1 MRKGF
6 LFRWVVN
13 ALGLLFVSWLFEGI
27 QVNGIGWAFVAA
39 LFLGVFNALV
49 RPVLILLTLPITL
62 VTMGLFIVVI
72 NALMLWLT
80 GTLLAGFQVHG
91 FWTAVGGA
99 LILSVIS
106 MAANSLVGDRGNI
119 EVIDMR
125 RDAQGRWER
134 RD

>member
-1 MRKGF
+1 MHKGL

-13 ALGLLFVSWLFEGI
+13 ALGLLFVSWLFDGI
-27 QVNGIGWAFVAA
+27 QVNGVGWAFVAA
-39 LFLGVFNALV
+39 LFLGIFNALV
-49 RPVLILLTLPITL
+49 RPVLILLTLPITV
-62 VTMGLFIVVI
+62 VTMGLFILVI

-99 LILSVIS
+99 LVLSVIS
-106 MAANSLVGDRGNI
+106 LAANSLVGERGNI

>member
-27 QVNGIGWAFVAA
+27 QVNGVGWAFVAA

-49 RPVLILLTLPITL
+49 RPVLILLTLPITV

-91 FWTAVGGA
+91 FWTAVGGS

-125 RDAQGRWER
+125 RDARGRWER

>member
-1 MRKGF
+1 
-6 LFRWVVN
+6 
-13 ALGLLFVSWLFEGI
+13 
-27 QVNGIGWAFVAA
+27 
-39 LFLGVFNALV
+39 FNALV
-49 RPVLILLTLPITL
+49 RPILILLTLPITL

-99 LILSVIS
+99 LVLSIIS

>member
-1 MRKGF
+1 MHKGL

-13 ALGLLFVSWLFEGI
+13 ALGLLFVSWLFDGI
-27 QVNGIGWAFVAA
+27 QVNGVGWAFVAA
-39 LFLGVFNALV
+39 LFLGIFNALV
-49 RPVLILLTLPITL
+49 RPVLILLTLPITV
-62 VTMGLFIVVI
+62 VTMGLFILMI

-80 GTLLAGFQVHG
+80 GVLLSGFQVHG

-99 LILSVIS
+99 LVLSAIS
-106 MAANSLVGDRGNI
+106 LAANSLVGERGNI

>member
-1 MRKGF
+1 MHKGL

-13 ALGLLFVSWLFEGI
+13 ALGLLFVSWLFDGI
-27 QVNGIGWAFVAA
+27 QVNGVGWAFVAA
-39 LFLGVFNALV
+39 LFLGIFNALV
-49 RPVLILLTLPITL
+49 RPVLILLTLPITV
-62 VTMGLFIVVI
+62 VTMGLFILVI

-80 GTLLAGFQVHG
+80 GSLLAGFQVHG
-91 FWTAVGGA
+91 FWTAIGGA
-99 LILSVIS
+99 LVLSVIS
-106 MAANSLVGDRGNI
+106 LAANSLVGERGNI

>member
-13 ALGLLFVSWLFEGI
+13 ALGLLFVSWLFDGI

-99 LILSVIS
+99 LVLSIIS

-125 RDAQGRWER
+125 RDSRGKWER

>member
-13 ALGLLFVSWLFEGI
+13 ALGLLFVSWLFDGI

-80 GTLLAGFQVHG
+80 GALLAGFQVHG

-99 LILSVIS
+99 LVLSIIS

-125 RDAQGRWER
+125 RDGQGRWER

>member
-1 MRKGF
+1 MRKGL

-13 ALGLLFVSWLFEGI
+13 ALGLLFVSWLFDGI
-27 QVNGIGWAFVAA
+27 QVSGIGWAFVAA

-49 RPVLILLTLPITL
+49 RPVLILLTLPITV
-62 VTMGLFIVVI
+62 VTMGLFILVI

-91 FWTAVGGA
+91 FWAAVGGA
-99 LILSVIS
+99 LVLSVIS
-106 MAANSLVGDRGNI
+106 LAANSLVGERGNI
-119 EVIDMR
+119 EVIDMH
-125 RDAQGRWER
+125 RDARGRWER

>member
-1 MRKGF
+1 MHKGL

-13 ALGLLFVSWLFEGI
+13 ALGLLFVSWLFDGI
-27 QVNGIGWAFVAA
+27 QVNGVGWAFVAA
-39 LFLGVFNALV
+39 LFLGIFNALV
-49 RPVLILLTLPITL
+49 RPVLILLTLPITV
-62 VTMGLFIVVI
+62 VTMGLFILVI

-99 LILSVIS
+99 LVLSVIS
-106 MAANSLVGDRGNI
+106 LAANSLVGERGNI

-125 RDAQGRWER
+125 RDAHGRWER

>member
-1 MRKGF
+1 MRKGL

-49 RPVLILLTLPITL
+49 RPILILLTLPITL

-80 GTLLAGFQVHG
+80 GALLAGFQVHG

-99 LILSVIS
+99 LVLSIIS

-125 RDAQGRWER
+125 RDEQGRWER

>member
-1 MRKGF
+1 MHKGL

-13 ALGLLFVSWLFEGI
+13 ALGLLFVSWLFDGI
-27 QVNGIGWAFVAA
+27 QVDGVGWAFVAA
-39 LFLGVFNALV
+39 LFLGIFNALV
-49 RPVLILLTLPITL
+49 RPVLILLTLPITV
-62 VTMGLFIVVI
+62 VTMGLFILVI

-91 FWTAVGGA
+91 FWTAIGGA
-99 LILSVIS
+99 LVLSVIS
-106 MAANSLVGDRGNI
+106 LAANSLVGERGNI

>member
-99 LILSVIS
+99 LVLSIIS

-125 RDAQGRWER
+125 RDGQGRWER

>member
-99 LILSVIS
+99 LILSIIS

-125 RDAQGRWER
+125 RDEQGRWER

>member
-27 QVNGIGWAFVAA
+27 QVNGVGWAFVAA

-49 RPVLILLTLPITL
+49 RPVLILLTLPITV

-125 RDAQGRWER
+125 RDALGRWER

>member
-1 MRKGF
+1 M
-6 LFRWVVN
+6 VN

-27 QVNGIGWAFVAA
+27 QVNGVGWAFVAA

-49 RPVLILLTLPITL
+49 RPVLILLTLPITV
-62 VTMGLFIVVI
+62 VTMGLFILVI

-99 LILSVIS
+99 LILSIIS
-106 MAANSLVGDRGNI
+106 MAANSLVGERGNI

-125 RDAQGRWER
+125 RGSRGQWER

>member
-49 RPVLILLTLPITL
+49 RPVLILLTLPITV

>member
-27 QVNGIGWAFVAA
+27 QVNGLGWAFVAA

-49 RPVLILLTLPITL
+49 RPVLILLTLPITI
-62 VTMGLFIVVI
+62 VTMGLFILVI

-99 LILSVIS
+99 LVLSVIS
-106 MAANSLVGDRGNI
+106 LAANSLVGERGNI
-119 EVIDMR
+119 EVIEMR
-125 RDAQGRWER
+125 RGSRGQWER
-134 RD
+134 KD

>member
-1 MRKGF
+1 MGF

-13 ALGLLFVSWLFEGI
+13 ALGLLFVSWLFDGI
-27 QVNGIGWAFVAA
+27 QVNGVGWAFVAA

-49 RPVLILLTLPITL
+49 RPVLILLTLPITI
-62 VTMGLFIVVI
+62 VTMGLFILVI
-72 NALMLWLT
+72 NAFMLWLT

-91 FWTAVGGA
+91 FWTALGGA
-99 LILSVIS
+99 LVLSIIS
-106 MAANSLVGDRGNI
+106 LAANSLVGDRGNI

-125 RDAQGRWER
+125 RGSRGQWEH